1 MNHPQIKQ
9 QVIDALLRNPEKPVT
24 GEIKGCRFAAH
35 IGIPNY
41 SEKVLAH
48 YPEAAS
54 LGLSEICR
62 RTEVPYFHFQHFGL
76 FCVFESPAKLH
87 LYDEERTLEEDVREM
102 VHSFGPVIFQNAYL
116 DAVGGKEDQRNIFSH
131 LNFHFD
137 RGSNQ
142 PTQYSLFSRSPTDP
156 VQSAPRKSSTLY
168 ISNVV
173 AHLQFCRE
181 HGLSPEKEPGR
192 PRYDIFHNEKMKK
205 MIGQVALEHAWDAP
219 KNTGEVAIIH
229 NRPLLHASYYR
240 KKGVRGYPIGVRYL
254 K

>member
-1 MNHPQIKQ
+1 MKPPLFKTQT
-9 QVIDALLRNPEKPVT
+9 IDSLLRNPEDSVA
-24 GEIKGCRFAAH
+24 GEMGACRYRVH

-41 SEKVLAH
+41 SEKILAH
-48 YPEAAS
+48 YPAAAA

-62 RTEVPYFHFQHFGL
+62 RTEMPYFHFRHFGL
-76 FCVFESPAKLH
+76 FCVFENPTKLY
-87 LYDEERTLEEDVREM
+87 LYDGERKLDDEVRKL
-102 VHSFGPVIFQNAYL
+102 VHDFGPVIFQNVYL

-181 HGLSPEKEPGR
+181 NNHRPEETPGR
-192 PRYDIFHNEKMKK
+192 PRHDIFHNEKMKRV
-205 MIGQVALEHAWDAP
+205 IGQVALEHAWNAP
-219 KNTGEVAIIH
+219 KNTGEIAIIH
-229 NRPLLHASYYR
+229 NRHLLHASYYR
-240 KKGVRGYPIGVRYL
+240 RRGVRGYPIGVRYL